1 MKGEKT
7 MTLLT
12 ILRSAAVPLALL
24 CGVAQVQA
32 QAQAVYRII
41 GADGRVTF
49 SDKPPA
55 AGQSSSAAP
64 LENRSAAEAARINA
78 LPFELR
84 QAASRYPVT
93 LYTTDSCE
101 PCDAGRALLLRRG
114 IPFAERTVTTPQ
126 DGEAL
131 KRLSGNSSA
140 LPFLMIGA
148 QGLRG
153 FSDVEWS
160 QFLNAAGYPAQS
172 QLPPGYRPAPP
183 MPLVSSQP
191 PVLPP
196 VAPPPGTSA
205 PAPASNPA
213 GIVF

>member
-1 MKGEKT
+1 

-12 ILRSAAVPLALL
+12 ILRCAAVPLALL
-24 CGVAQVQA
+24 CGAV

-41 GADGRVTF
+41 GADGRLTF

-55 AGQSSSAAP
+55 AGQNSSAIP
-64 LENRSAAEAARINA
+64 LESRNTAEAASVNA

-101 PCDAGRALLLRRG
+101 PCDAGRALLRKRG
-114 IPFAERTVTTPQ
+114 ITFAERTVTTPQ

-140 LPFLMIGA
+140 LPFLTIGG

-160 QFLNAAGYPAQS
+160 QFLNAAGYPTQS
-172 QLPPGYRPAPP
+172 QLPPDYRQPTPT
-183 MPLVSSQP
+183 PLVSSQP
-191 PVLPP
+191 PVLP
-196 VAPPPGTSA
+196 APPAPQPGKTT